1 MIAHTKALDPSR
13 PVTFVTDANY
23 ALDHGV
29 SLLGFLA
36 FSFFHFLN
44 SYITFPCHLF
54 YTPFPPLLSNLL
66 EIFSRERLKKNYI
79 FISSR
84 NHLIL

>member
-36 FSFFHFLN
+36 FSFFFV
-44 SYITFPCHLF
+44 F
-54 YTPFPPLLSNLL
+54 
-66 EIFSRERLKKNYI
+66 
-79 FISSR
+79 
-84 NHLIL
+84 

>member
-29 SLLGFLA
+29 SLLYFLP
-36 FSFFHFLN
+36 FSFFVN
-44 SYITFPCHLF
+44 SYFK
-54 YTPFPPLLSNLL
+54 FPPLVTCFIVLSPLL
-66 EIFSRERLKKNYI
+66 PPYI
-79 FISSR
+79 YWR
-84 NHLIL
+84 YLAGKG